1 MKHRFAS
8 DCHSHSTCSLDGR
21 SPMEAMCERALELG
35 LYYYT
40 VSDHCE
46 CNRYEFDEEEYALGH
61 ETGYRQV
68 VRKAWAE
75 MDQCARRFPGLRLCR
90 GIELGQPM
98 QDLSAAEDALD
109 GRDYDFVIGS
119 LHNVSGERDFYH
131 LGEEKPCPERWDS
144 LFSQYFRE
152 ISEMI
157 QWGKFDTLAHITY
170 PLRYLSAPGQ
180 APSFASHQEELDAVL
195 AALAQSGKALEMNT
209 SRLLR
214 PGAPKLPDLEIFT
227 RYRELGGKL
236 VTLGADAH
244 CTEDLAQ
251 GIDLGME
258 ILKEAGFT
266 EFAVFVG
273 REPVLLPLD

>member
-8 DCHSHSTCSLDGR
+8 DCHSHSNCSLDGR

-46 CNRYEFDEEEYALGH
+46 CNRYEFDEKEYALGH

-75 MDQCARRFPGLRLCR
+75 MEQCAQRFPGLRLCK
-90 GIELGQPM
+90 GVELGQPL
-98 QDLSAAEDALD
+98 QNLPAAEDALD

-119 LHNVSGERDFYH
+119 LHNVSGEQDFYH
-131 LGEEKPCPERWDS
+131 LGKEEPCPERWDS

-157 QWGKFDTLAHITY
+157 QWGRFDTLAHITY

-195 AALAQSGKALEMNT
+195 SALARSDKALEMNT

-214 PGAPKLPDLEIFT
+214 PGAPKLPGLEIFT

-258 ILKEAGFT
+258 ILQEAGFA

-273 REPVLLPLD
+273 RKPVMLPLQ

>member
-8 DCHSHSTCSLDGR
+8 DCHSHSTCSFDGR
-21 SPMEAMCERALELG
+21 SSMEAMCERALELG

-46 CNRYEFDEEEYALGH
+46 CNEYDCSHH
-61 ETGYRQV
+61 ESGYRDV

-75 MDQCARRFPGLRLCR
+75 MERCSQRFPGLRFCK
-90 GIELGQPM
+90 GIELGQPL

-119 LHNVSGERDFYH
+119 LHNLAGGEDFYY
-131 LGEEKPCPERWDS
+131 LGQEEPRPEQWDG

-157 QWGKFDTLAHITY
+157 EWGKFDTLAHITY

-180 APSFASHQEELDAVL
+180 APSFAGHQEELDAVL
-195 AALAQSGKALEMNT
+195 SALARADKALEMNT

-214 PGAPKLPDLEIFT
+214 PGAPKLPDLEVFT

-244 CTEDLAQ
+244 CTENLAQ

-258 ILKEAGFT
+258 ILKEAGFI

-273 REPVLLPLD
+273 RKPVLLPLE

>member
-8 DCHSHSTCSLDGR
+8 DCHSHSSCSFDGR
-21 SPMEAMCERALELG
+21 SPMEAMCQRALELG

-46 CNRYEFDEEEYALGH
+46 CNEYNFSHH
-61 ETGYRQV
+61 ETGYRDV

-75 MDQCARRFPGLRLCR
+75 MEQCAQRFPGLRFCR

-119 LHNVSGERDFYH
+119 LHNVSGEKDFYH
-131 LGEEKPCPERWDS
+131 LGREGTDPKRWDG
-144 LFSQYFRE
+144 LFSQYFQE
-152 ISEMI
+152 ILDMI
-157 QWGKFDTLAHITY
+157 GWGKFDTLAHVTY

-195 AALAQSGKALEMNT
+195 SALARSDKALEMNT

-258 ILKEAGFT
+258 ILQEAGFA

-273 REPVLLPLD
+273 RKPVMLPLQ